1 MKQVFIGLAAVVL
14 LAAVA
19 LHGTAL
25 AHYTGDTESSGC
37 HHDSANGTGEYH
49 CH

>member
-1 MKQVFIGLAAVVL
+1 MKHVFIGLTAVVL

-37 HHDSANGTGEYH
+37 QHDWADGTGEHH